1 MPEADAEPSEA
12 SEEMLQVRVSASA
25 SVALRVRLNAVGEP
39 SSLIVTVVVAPSVM
53 TGASLTAVTLTFTW
67 TAVAEASDPSQ
78 ALTVKAS
85 SVPLA
90 LAAGVQTR
98 VSPLESSVVPGTTA
112 TPPFVRVPEDTAST
126 RKLKASPSTSASLAA
141 EAIIA

>member
-53 TGASLTAVTLTFTW
+53 TGASLTDWTVTLT
-67 TAVAEASDPSQ
+67 VM
-78 ALTVKAS
+78 V
-85 SVPLA
+85 SVPPFPSETCTTKESEPLKLA
-90 LAAGVQTR
+90 SGA
-98 VSPLESSVVPGTTA
+98 
-112 TPPFVRVPEDTAST
+112 
-126 RKLKASPSTSASLAA
+126 
-141 EAIIA
+141 